1 MISFIKKYLF
11 NLEVQAGEENR
22 LNILKLLPD
31 IKGHANILDL
41 GCDDGSWTVRLGE
54 KYQKPSL
61 YGVEVVRERFRKA
74 QDKGISIKSF
84 DLNEKFDFEDE
95 YFDIVHSNQVIEHLY
110 DTDNFISEVFRILKP
125 GGYFIVST
133 VSLSSWHNV
142 FSLLLGFQPF
152 DLANVSLKGNIGN
165 PLSFW
170 SETKSANS
178 KNKSWQHLR
187 LFTPYSLSK
196 FLKIYDFENVSI
208 LTSGYYPLPGI
219 FASLDKRHS
228 HYFAIRVKKGEK
240 I

>member
-11 NLEVQAGEENR
+11 KLEVQAGEENR

-31 IKGHANILDL
+31 IKGHENILDL
-41 GCDDGSWTVRLGE
+41 GCDDGSWTLRLGE
-54 KYQKPSL
+54 KYQRPAL
-61 YGVEVVRERFRKA
+61 YGVEVVSERVKKA

-84 DLNEKFDFEDE
+84 DLNEKFDFEDN

-133 VSLSSWHNV
+133 VSLSSWHNI

-152 DLANVSLKGNIGN
+152 DLANISLKGNIGN
-165 PLSFW
+165 PFSFW
-170 SETKSANS
+170 SETETENS
-178 KNKSWQHLR
+178 KNKSWQHVR
-187 LFTPYSLSK
+187 LFTPYSLAK
-196 FLKIYDFENVSI
+196 FLKIYGFKDFKA

-219 FASLDKRHS
+219 FAKLDKKHS
-228 HYFAIRVKKGEK
+228 HYFVTRVRKSER
-240 I
+240 

>member
-31 IKGHANILDL
+31 IEDHVSILDL
-41 GCDDGSWTVRLGE
+41 GCDDGSWTLRLGE

-61 YGVEVVRERFRKA
+61 YGVEVVSDRIRKA
-74 QDKGISIKSF
+74 QGRGISVKSF
-84 DLNEKFDFEDE
+84 DLNGKFDFKDNS
-95 YFDIVHSNQVIEHLY
+95 FDIVHSNQVIEHLY

-125 GGYFIVST
+125 GGCFIVST
-133 VSLSSWHNV
+133 VSLSSWHNI

-152 DLANVSLKGNIGN
+152 DLANISLKGNIGN

-170 SETKSANS
+170 SETETENS
-178 KNKSWQHLR
+178 KNRSWQHVR

-196 FLKIYDFENVSI
+196 FLKIYGFRDFEV
-208 LTSGYYPLPGI
+208 LTTGYYPLPGI
-219 FASLDKRHS
+219 LSRLDKRHA
-228 HYFAIRVKKGEK
+228 HYFVIRTLKKL
-240 I
+240 